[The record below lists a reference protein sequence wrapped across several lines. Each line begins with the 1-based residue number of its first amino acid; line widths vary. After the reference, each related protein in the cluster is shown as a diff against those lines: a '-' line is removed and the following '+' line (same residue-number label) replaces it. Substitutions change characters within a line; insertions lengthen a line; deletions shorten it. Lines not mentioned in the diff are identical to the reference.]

1 MKKAKETAAHYQ
13 TDTTTIALGAALI
26 ERVRKAAE
34 WQGITLEQAV
44 EEAVLN
50 YVGHYCLEKVKRER
64 AAVESLKPE
73 LLKKYRGKYVAVHN
87 GEVVE
92 AATDLRSLRSKVF
105 ARFGYTPMLHKLVS
119 AEPDRVIMVR
129 SPKVEGR

>member
-1 MKKAKETAAHYQ
+1 MKKAKETVTHYQ
-13 TDTTTIALGAALI
+13 TDTTTIVLGADLI

-34 WQGITLEQAV
+34 WQGITLEKAI

-50 YVGHYCLEKVKRER
+50 YVGHHGFEKVKHER
-64 AAVESLKPE
+64 AAFEAMKPA
-73 LLKKYRGKYVAVHN
+73 LLKKYRGQYVAVHN

-92 AATDLRSLRSKVF
+92 SAPDLRTLRSKVF

-119 AEPDRVIMVR
+119 DAPDRVVVVR
-129 SPKVEGR
+129 SPRVERR